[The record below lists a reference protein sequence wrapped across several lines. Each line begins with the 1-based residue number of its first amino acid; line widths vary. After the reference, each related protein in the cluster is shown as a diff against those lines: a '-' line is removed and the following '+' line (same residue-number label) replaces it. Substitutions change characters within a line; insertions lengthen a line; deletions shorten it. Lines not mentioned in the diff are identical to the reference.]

1 MKIDPRKNKRMSFS
15 LLFLPFCFIVLLSL
29 LACEATSPVRGLAVS
44 VNFQE
49 KQLTDDLLTRVK
61 VKYITT
67 ASFQPAEGDYRI
79 FAVADWQGR
88 ILFREDLDP
97 SVSFNHWQAN
107 RVYEVEKYL
116 YFPEIIDRFDCQ
128 TASGVEVDFRLIME
142 KTGESSAIT
151 LYSRKLKLHPCPAD
165 LPKLIFLDGWIR
177 VKRSQ
182 GKSLPSNLDLWTGEK
197 AVCLLENPGRE
208 ALLMLRGRC
217 YAGGARV
224 SLMLNSE
231 TLDEFTLAA
240 GEFQKIWRVRAF
252 PQEAFPELQLIIS
265 VDRVISLSQIYPELA
280 ESREAGLKIEKIYFR

>member
-1 MKIDPRKNKRMSFS
+1 MKIDPRNNKRTSFS
-15 LLFLPFCFIVLLSL
+15 LLFLFFCLIVLLYL
-29 LACEATSPVRGLAVS
+29 PACEAISSVRGLAVS

-49 KQLTDDLLTRVK
+49 KQLTDNLLTRVK

-97 SVSFNHWQAN
+97 SVSFNRWQAN
-107 RVYEVEKYL
+107 QVYEVEKYL
-116 YFPEIIDRFDCQ
+116 YFPEIIDRFDRR
-128 TASGVEVDFRLIME
+128 TASGVEVDFRLIVE
-142 KTGESSAIT
+142 KTGESSGII

-165 LPKLIFLDGWIR
+165 LPKLIFLDGWLR
-177 VKRSQ
+177 VNRSR
-182 GKSLPSNLDLWTGEK
+182 GKNLPANVDLWTGEK

-217 YAGGARV
+217 YVEGLRV
-224 SLMLNSE
+224 SLTLDAE
-231 TLDEFTLAA
+231 KLDEFTLTS
-240 GEFQKIWRVRAF
+240 GEFQKIWPVPSF
-252 PQEAFPELQLIIS
+252 PQESFPELRLTIS

-280 ESREAGLKIEKIYFR
+280 DNREAGLKIEKIYFR